1 MATETDIIKK
11 FDEHEQK
18 DRDSFAS
25 LAQGSREIK
34 QELKKVR
41 QDIKTLQKQVS
52 PMVKQDE
59 HVKWLAQKVVTGI
72 KVAGAVLVVV
82 ATAIGI
88 YKAIGGK

>member
-1 MATETDIIKK
+1 MAEKEFIKWL
-11 FDEHEQK
+11 DEHERK
-18 DRDSFAS
+18 DRNDFAS
-25 LAQGSREIK
+25 LTKSNNEIK
-34 QELKKVR
+34 RDIKEIR
-41 QDIKTLQKQVS
+41 QDIKILQAEVS

-88 YKAIGGK
+88 YKGLGGR